1 MHLGGGKLMMDK
13 IDKLKKDLDEMMAK
27 EEMDPKKVLKIS
39 KELDLL
45 INEYYR
51 SEGIYNQ

>member
-1 MHLGGGKLMMDK
+1 MMDK